1 MALVPC
7 FYCLKPPRPLIMHL
21 HYFAEAY
28 NLSRKQAVKVQC
40 LMPAN
45 ARSHAVLTTESKVTI
60 RGQTTIPAPVRE
72 ALKLKPGLDN
82 IHYEIL
88 PGGQVF
94 MCRLGDEQEDHT
106 MNAFCVFWMQI
117 SRTTRKKLVH
127 STFNKERNLSL
138 AWTSTLMMRLATTNN
153 GFSTKG

>member
-1 MALVPC
+1 
-7 FYCLKPPRPLIMHL
+7 
-21 HYFAEAY
+21 
-28 NLSRKQAVKVQC
+28 
-40 LMPAN
+40 MPAN

-72 ALKLKPGLDN
+72 ALKLKPGQDS

-106 MNAFCVFWMQI
+106 MNAFLRFLDTDIQNNPQK
-117 SRTTRKKLVH
+117 TRPFNIQHSTFNIQHSTFNIQH